1 MKYLFEGNYSIYMEV
16 TFCDSKGDVRK
27 GIDRIDVISDVVI
40 DKVLSAY
47 REYYIVLSW
56 EICLVPKRSK

>member
-16 TFCDSKGDVRK
+16 TFRDSKGDVRK